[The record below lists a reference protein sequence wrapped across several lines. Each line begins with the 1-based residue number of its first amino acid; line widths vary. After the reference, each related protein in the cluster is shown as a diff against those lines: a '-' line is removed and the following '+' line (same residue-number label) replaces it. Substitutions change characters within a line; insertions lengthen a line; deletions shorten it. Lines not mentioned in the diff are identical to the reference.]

1 MPDNLSGRDTIEN
14 DKTSPEQ
21 SEEFLYFYDSSADSG
36 DPPPEARK
44 SRSKIREAI
53 RSVYGTHPLPTPEP
67 EPEYTPPPEP
77 ILTPDRNELAR
88 LIHAQVDAMV
98 EEARELAHN
107 SQKEQAL
114 RILSHAVRI
123 DPEHSMA
130 WTWFGGL
137 LIDRNPERALYC
149 LERAYTLDPDNIR
162 AEKGLEYIREIMY
175 PPEPELEPE
184 LQEQP
189 EYTPVPEE
197 MALVKVE
204 EEQALLVEQP
214 DPSNIK
220 IGMSEALEIWREK
233 YPDLHAD
240 DLPVGGARVTKPR
253 WRRSRKKKTPQLH
266 YRLKLSIGLLLGLMA
281 FSILSMWILVA
292 RPNFEAQPK
301 PIPTLA
307 PIPTL
312 TPIPTL
318 APTATPLPNA
328 EETYALRL
336 RGQLERYNSFLE
348 RSKELYRQFDSGKL
362 RWEELK
368 KGYHDLQGEIKEQ
381 KKRVD
386 ELAGPTTP
394 QLLTVYKNLQ
404 EISLVSI
411 TAINYTVSGTDNI
424 SDEDL
429 NEGTRQLKRVNG
441 LLVSLAQ
448 QLDTVAP
455 LPTPAVTPTPDI
467 TLTSN
472 PTPAN

>member
-21 SEEFLYFYDSSADSG
+21 VEEFLYFYDSAADSG

-44 SRSKIREAI
+44 SRSRIREAI
-53 RSVYGTHPLPTPEP
+53 RSVYGSRPLPTPEP

-123 DPEHSMA
+123 DPDHSMA
-130 WTWFGGL
+130 WTWLGGL

-162 AEKGLEYIREIMY
+162 AEKGLEYIHEVMY
-175 PPEPELEPE
+175 PPEPEQLEPE
-184 LQEQP
+184 ILEQP
-189 EYTPVPEE
+189 EYVPVPEE

-204 EEQALLVEQP
+204 DEQALLVEQP
-214 DPSNIK
+214 DPSSIK
-220 IGMSEALEIWREK
+220 IGISEALEIWREK
-233 YPDLHAD
+233 YPDLHVD
-240 DLPVGGARVTKPR
+240 DLPVGGAQVTKPR

-266 YRLKLSIGLLLGLMA
+266 HRLKLSIGLLLGLMA

-292 RPNFEAQPK
+292 RPNFEAQP
-301 PIPTLA
+301 T

-312 TPIPTL
+312 TPVP
-318 APTATPLPNA
+318 APTSTPLPSA
-328 EETYALRL
+328 EETYAVRL

-348 RSKELYRQFDSGKL
+348 RSKELYRQFDAGKL

-368 KGYHDLQGEIKEQ
+368 KGYHDLQGEIKDQ

-394 QLLTVYKNLQ
+394 QLLTVYKGLQ

-411 TAINYTVSGTDNI
+411 TAINYMVSGIDNI

-429 NEGTRQLKRVNG
+429 NEGTRQLTRVNG
-441 LLVSLAQ
+441 LLVSLVH

-455 LPTPAVTPTPDI
+455 LPTPALTLTPDI
-467 TLTSN
+467 TRA
-472 PTPAN
+472 PTPSN